1 MFYLEPEESPL
12 DDVSELEL
20 EDGEL
25 EVELDESLSE
35 PLLELDRDFRRFLEE
50 TDFSFCSF
58 FRFLMLSI
66 TSPTPSFP
74 ALNLERAFSLS
85 SRIRAAN
92 PVGFFVNSSGTSTAT
107 LNFS

>member
-35 PLLELDRDFRRFLEE
+35 PLLELDRDFLL
-50 TDFSFCSF
+50 T
-58 FRFLMLSI
+58 I
-66 TSPTPSFP
+66 
-74 ALNLERAFSLS
+74 A
-85 SRIRAAN
+85 
-92 PVGFFVNSSGTSTAT
+92 
-107 LNFS
+107 